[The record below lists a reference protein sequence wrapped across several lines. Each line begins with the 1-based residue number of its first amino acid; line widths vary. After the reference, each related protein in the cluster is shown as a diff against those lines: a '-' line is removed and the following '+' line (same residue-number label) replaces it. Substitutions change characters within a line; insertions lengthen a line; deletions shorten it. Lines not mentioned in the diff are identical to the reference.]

1 MTKNI
6 SLDLIFNYP
15 GQKFKELKRD
25 VKFIKKLNPYH
36 ISAYDLIIEDG
47 TRINYLI
54 NKNIL
59 PRPSSDT
66 SGKYYEYII
75 KYLKKYGYNQYE
87 ISSFAKYGFES
98 IHNKIYW
105 ENKEYYG
112 LGLSAVGFIN
122 NIEISQSKN
131 FNNYLNNID
140 ITYEKYCNND
150 LLKREIMMGLRC
162 IRGINIKKINSKYN
176 KNIIKLFP
184 KIFLYTF
191 IILSSLIILTHI
203 IIYYSF
209 QIIYLENKKEEIKRT
224 ANKLSENIADFEKN
238 EIYNSLKLFSKNN
251 DVKVFVKNG
260 NSKDDVRI
268 DENIGINSK
277 SKYNSIII
285 EEKTVK
291 TKTNDEITLQFI
303 FSKDIEEEAKNISL
317 KFLPY
322 TLLLSFVFSII
333 ISYFYTKIIISPIFE
348 ITKVTDNMMKLDRNA
363 LLKVNTEDEIGHLKG
378 QINILYTRLLGVIDN
393 LDKKNKEIIKFEKT
407 KVDFLRSTSHELKTP
422 LASLKVILENMK
434 YNVRKI

>member
-1 MTKNI
+1 M
-6 SLDLIFNYP
+6 
-15 GQKFKELKRD
+15 
-25 VKFIKKLNPYH
+25 KK
-36 ISAYDLIIEDG
+36 
-47 TRINYLI
+47 
-54 NKNIL
+54 
-59 PRPSSDT
+59 
-66 SGKYYEYII
+66 
-75 KYLKKYGYNQYE
+75 
-87 ISSFAKYGFES
+87 
-98 IHNKIYW
+98 
-105 ENKEYYG
+105 
-112 LGLSAVGFIN
+112 
-122 NIEISQSKN
+122 
-131 FNNYLNNID
+131 
-140 ITYEKYCNND
+140 
-150 LLKREIMMGLRC
+150 
-162 IRGINIKKINSKYN
+162 
-176 KNIIKLFP
+176 IKLFP
-184 KIFLYTF
+184 KIFIYTF
-191 IILSSLIILTHI
+191 FIISFLIILTHI

-209 QIIYLENKKEEIKRT
+209 QVIYLENKKEEIKRT

-291 TKTNDEITLQFI
+291 TKKNDEITLQFI

>member
-1 MTKNI
+1 MM
-6 SLDLIFNYP
+6 
-15 GQKFKELKRD
+15 
-25 VKFIKKLNPYH
+25 KK
-36 ISAYDLIIEDG
+36 
-47 TRINYLI
+47 
-54 NKNIL
+54 
-59 PRPSSDT
+59 
-66 SGKYYEYII
+66 
-75 KYLKKYGYNQYE
+75 
-87 ISSFAKYGFES
+87 
-98 IHNKIYW
+98 
-105 ENKEYYG
+105 
-112 LGLSAVGFIN
+112 
-122 NIEISQSKN
+122 
-131 FNNYLNNID
+131 
-140 ITYEKYCNND
+140 
-150 LLKREIMMGLRC
+150 
-162 IRGINIKKINSKYN
+162 
-176 KNIIKLFP
+176 IKLFP
-184 KIFLYTF
+184 KIFIYTF
-191 IILSSLIILTHI
+191 SIILFLIILTHI

-378 QINILYTRLLGVIDN
+378 QINILYTKSFSAAIFNKVIDN

>member
-1 MTKNI
+1 MM
-6 SLDLIFNYP
+6 
-15 GQKFKELKRD
+15 
-25 VKFIKKLNPYH
+25 KK
-36 ISAYDLIIEDG
+36 
-47 TRINYLI
+47 
-54 NKNIL
+54 
-59 PRPSSDT
+59 
-66 SGKYYEYII
+66 
-75 KYLKKYGYNQYE
+75 
-87 ISSFAKYGFES
+87 
-98 IHNKIYW
+98 
-105 ENKEYYG
+105 
-112 LGLSAVGFIN
+112 
-122 NIEISQSKN
+122 
-131 FNNYLNNID
+131 
-140 ITYEKYCNND
+140 
-150 LLKREIMMGLRC
+150 
-162 IRGINIKKINSKYN
+162 
-176 KNIIKLFP
+176 IKLFP
-184 KIFLYTF
+184 KIFIYTF
-191 IILSSLIILTHI
+191 SIILFLIILTHI

-363 LLKVNTEDEIGHLKG
+363 LLKVNAEDEIGHLKG

-422 LASLKVILENMK
+422 LASLKVILENMIYIAFKGTAGGVEWRDNAYASYPEYAFTEAQREALEYFDKMYEK
-434 YNVRKI
+434 YVNCNIKKVYVTGHSKGGNKAQFIMVMRGSTEHTKLKKCFSFCG

>member
-1 MTKNI
+1 MMSKKGLYIHIPFCKSMCSYCAFSKIISTSSKILDNYFTKLISDIKTIENDFCSIDTIYIGGGTPNSIPLDYLKKLLDSLDMINPIEYTIELNPELIDKKQIELFKNYKINRISIGIETISKKGIALLNRFHTKKIIKNSISLIKNNLTKNI

-25 VKFIKKLNPYH
+25 IKFIKKLNPYH

-75 KYLKKYGYNQYE
+75 KYFKKYGYNQYE
-87 ISSFAKYGFES
+87 ISSFAKCGFES

-184 KIFLYTF
+184 KITEF
-191 IILSSLIILTHI
+191 IELGL
-203 IIYYSF
+203 
-209 QIIYLENKKEEIKRT
+209 LEI
-224 ANKLSENIADFEKN
+224 S
-238 EIYNSLKLFSKNN
+238 N
-251 DVKVFVKNG
+251 D
-260 NSKDDVRI
+260 
-268 DENIGINSK
+268 
-277 SKYNSIII
+277 Y
-285 EEKTVK
+285 
-291 TKTNDEITLQFI
+291 
-303 FSKDIEEEAKNISL
+303 L
-317 KFLPY
+317 KFTKKGLF
-322 TLLLSFVFSII
+322 LGNIVF
-333 ISYFYTKIIISPIFE
+333 E
-348 ITKVTDNMMKLDRNA
+348 
-363 LLKVNTEDEIGHLKG
+363 E
-378 QINILYTRLLGVIDN
+378 
-393 LDKKNKEIIKFEKT
+393 
-407 KVDFLRSTSHELKTP
+407 FL
-422 LASLKVILENMK
+422 
-434 YNVRKI
+434 